1 MIDQT
6 IQSIKHFF
14 SATSFLRKH
23 QLMHYYIYP
32 IILCVVYYLLLI
44 SSIKFFSEYLLQHV
58 FNDYL
63 TPIDKKIEG
72 FWSFLSFFSIKK
84 IAMVLTWLI
93 SFMLTTKFSKYVIL
107 ILLSP
112 VFAFL
117 SEKVDEK
124 LTGKQYP
131 FDLFQLIKD
140 VFRGVLIA
148 LRNLTIELFL
158 IAILTL
164 SSFFAGPLAIL
175 LVPVLWLISS
185 YFYGFSMMDYTSE
198 RRKYSISNSVQFV
211 RKNKGIALG
220 NGMMYS
226 VFDMIPVV
234 GIVFAPINA
243 VVGATIS
250 IIEKEKSITNTP

>member
-1 MIDQT
+1 
-6 IQSIKHFF
+6 
-14 SATSFLRKH
+14 
-23 QLMHYYIYP
+23 
-32 IILCVVYYLLLI
+32 VYYLLLI

>member
-1 MIDQT
+1 MIDQ
-6 IQSIKHFF
+6 IIKSIKHFF
-14 SATSFLRKH
+14 NATSFLRKH
-23 QLMHYYIYP
+23 QLMHYYLYP
-32 IILCVVYYLLLI
+32 IILCVIYYLSLI
-44 SSIKFFSEYLLQHV
+44 GSIKFFSEYLLD
-58 FNDYL
+58 NLLGTYL

-72 FWSFLSFFSIKK
+72 FWSFLSFFSIKNL
-84 IAMVLTWLI
+84 AVVLTWGI
-93 SFMLTTKFSKYVIL
+93 SFLLSTKFSKYVIL

-117 SEKVDEK
+117 SERVDEK

-140 VFRGVLIA
+140 VFRGIFIA
-148 LRNLTIELFL
+148 VRNLTIELFL
-158 IAILTL
+158 IGILTMA
-164 SSFFAGPLAIL
+164 SFFAGPFAII
-175 LVPVLWLISS
+175 LVPLLWLISS

-198 RRKYSISNSVQFV
+198 RRKYSIAKSVEFV
-211 RKNKGIALG
+211 RNNKGIALG

-226 VFDMIPVV
+226 VFDMIPVI
-234 GIVFAPINA
+234 GIIFAPINA

>member
-1 MIDQT
+1 M
-6 IQSIKHFF
+6 
-14 SATSFLRKH
+14 
-23 QLMHYYIYP
+23 
-32 IILCVVYYLLLI
+32 CVVYYLLLI

-158 IAILTL
+158 IVILTL

-198 RRKYSISNSVQFV
+198 RRKYSISQSVQFV
-211 RKNKGIALG
+211 RNNKGIALG

-243 VVGATIS
+243 VVGSTIS

>member
-1 MIDQT
+1 M
-6 IQSIKHFF
+6 
-14 SATSFLRKH
+14 
-23 QLMHYYIYP
+23 
-32 IILCVVYYLLLI
+32 CVVYYLLLI

>member
-1 MIDQT
+1 
-6 IQSIKHFF
+6 
-14 SATSFLRKH
+14 
-23 QLMHYYIYP
+23 MHYYLYP
-32 IILCVVYYLLLI
+32 IILCVIYYLSLI
-44 SSIKFFSEYLLQHV
+44 GSIKFFSEYLLD
-58 FNDYL
+58 NLLGTYL

-72 FWSFLSFFSIKK
+72 FWSFLSFFSIKNL
-84 IAMVLTWLI
+84 AVVLTWGI
-93 SFMLTTKFSKYVIL
+93 SFLLSTKFSKYVIL

-117 SEKVDEK
+117 SERVDEK

-140 VFRGVLIA
+140 VFRGIFIA
-148 LRNLTIELFL
+148 VRNLTIELFL
-158 IAILTL
+158 IGILTMA
-164 SSFFAGPLAIL
+164 SFFAGPFAII
-175 LVPVLWLISS
+175 LVPLLWLISS

-198 RRKYSISNSVQFV
+198 RRKYSIAKSVEFV
-211 RKNKGIALG
+211 RNNKGIALG

-226 VFDMIPVV
+226 VFDMIPVI
-234 GIVFAPINA
+234 GIIFAPINA